1 LLKDNRGLFTRRI
14 DLGLTVPQA
23 VMLSGYHQLNDRIAV
38 MGNLVWQNWTQFGKP
53 DISISDTNVSN
64 ETINLNYDDTW
75 GFALGAQY
83 AFADGWL
90 WSFGGGYDSSPV
102 SKSERSPSLPMDES
116 FASAPASSTASTTTS
131 PSAPPTS
138 T

>member
-53 DISISDTNVSN
+53 DISISRYQRQQRNN
-64 ETINLNYDDTW
+64 
-75 GFALGAQY
+75 Q
-83 AFADGWL
+83 
-90 WSFGGGYDSSPV
+90 P
-102 SKSERSPSLPMDES
+102 
-116 FASAPASSTASTTTS
+116 
-131 PSAPPTS
+131 
-138 T
+138 